1 MKTPSRSYCLQYS
14 KFIYNRSCGKKG
26 FVCNTWFLFALNVAN
41 LTNSRELN
49 RYVKESN
56 FSYFVCIF
64 VSLHKEIYLLFV
76 HFSVHEVLSVG
87 KLKTGGSLVKN
98 FFI

>member
-1 MKTPSRSYCLQYS
+1 M
-14 KFIYNRSCGKKG
+14 GKGDLFAILK
-26 FVCNTWFLFALNVAN
+26 FLFSLHVAI

-49 RYVKESN
+49 RDVKESN
-56 FSYFVCIF
+56 FSYFVCMY

-76 HFSVHEVLSVG
+76 HFSMHEVLSVG
-87 KLKTGGSLVKN
+87 KLKPGGSLVKN